1 MRRGP
6 GSPVGA
12 GFGRRAGPV
21 GRYVAPPPDA
31 MTVHLLGTGSAN
43 AGPHRTT
50 TMLAVEHAAR
60 LVLVDCGGDAVQ
72 RLEASGLDPAALD
85 ALILTHEHPDH
96 ISGYPLLLEK
106 LWLQGRKAPIPVFGP
121 AATLE
126 KARALFAIFDTLK
139 WFGMPERQFHPVPM
153 RPAAPVFDLGDLSVT
168 AWPVEH
174 PVPTI
179 GLRFRAGGRTV
190 AYSCDTAFDDA
201 VVELARD
208 ADLLVHEGTGSLA
221 GVHSSP
227 EEAASVAA
235 RAGVGRLV
243 LVHAPRDAS
252 DDGLGAAREAFA
264 ETSWGADGDRIEL

>member
-1 MRRGP
+1 
-6 GSPVGA
+6 
-12 GFGRRAGPV
+12 
-21 GRYVAPPPDA
+21 

-50 TMLAVEHAAR
+50 TMLAVEHDGR

-72 RLEASGLDPAALD
+72 RMEASGLDPVGLD
-85 ALILTHEHPDH
+85 AIVLTHEHPDH

-106 LWLQGRKAPIPVFGP
+106 LWLMGRRDPLPVYGP

-139 WFGMPERQFHPVPM
+139 WTGVPERHFHPV
-153 RPAAPVFDLGDLSVT
+153 ALEAGTPVFTAGALAVT
-168 AWPVEH
+168 ASPVCH

-179 GLRFRAGGRTV
+179 GLRFEVPGATV
-190 AYSCDTAFDDA
+190 AYSCDTAFDDD
-201 VVELARD
+201 VVELARG
-208 ADLLVHEGTGSLA
+208 ADLLIHEGTGSLP

-227 EEAASVAA
+227 EEAADVAA

-252 DDGLGAAREAFA
+252 DEGLADARAAFA
-264 ETSWGADGDRIEL
+264 ETAWGHDGDRIDL